1 MIVTKKALPRR
12 GVLRGLGA
20 TLALPFLDAMVPAMS
35 ALAKTPGA
43 APRRLGFIY
52 LPNGVSMNFSGVNY
66 WKPRSEGANF
76 EMSPI
81 LTTVTPFTQHLIGRS
96 GLTHHQADASNDGAN
111 DDRSRGTST

>member
-12 GVLRGLGA
+12 AVLRGLGA

-66 WKPRSEGANF
+66 WKPTERRRELRDVADPDAAGA
-76 EMSPI
+76 
-81 LTTVTPFTQHLIGRS
+81 V
-96 GLTHHQADASNDGAN
+96 QAAHARHERPDASPG
-111 DDRSRGTST
+111 RCLE